1 MTIRSPDFQC
11 QEGNSANYL
20 SGMNGI
26 SIQFRNDNGDI
37 EIKTPCE
44 GGLDITIII
53 IMILLGRHVT
63 KDEVEKATLHGRRRL
78 GKI

>member
-1 MTIRSPDFQC
+1 MTIRSPDSQC

-26 SIQFRNDNGDI
+26 SIQFPNDNGDI

-63 KDEVEKATLHGRRRL
+63 KDEVEKATLHGRRGL

>member
-1 MTIRSPDFQC
+1 MTICSSHSLC

-26 SIQFRNDNGDI
+26 SIQFPNDNGDI

-63 KDEVEKATLHGRRRL
+63 KDEVEKATLHGRRL